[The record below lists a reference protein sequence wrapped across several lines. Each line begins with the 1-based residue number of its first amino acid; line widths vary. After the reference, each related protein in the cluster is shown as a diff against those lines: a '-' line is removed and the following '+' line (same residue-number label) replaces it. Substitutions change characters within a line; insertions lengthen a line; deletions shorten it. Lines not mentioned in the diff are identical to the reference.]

1 MRLGTFLLDN
11 PIRAYI
17 PRRESFTVVNPV
29 HFIPA
34 RRKVKCNPSGIK
46 DTNFTSSSTLP
57 TVVDDASTMTS
68 LPRFAS
74 ASYLVKKGGTNLFGT
89 LPVRLCGNFV
99 SGWKQ
104 VVGYQR
110 SFDVYPSYAYR
121 ESWKAT
127 KGTCELARRIRRGSK
142 REKALSVKASTLAT
156 AARHNCHGGLYGT
169 TGTFFHINCIYY
181 PIHRLPAISVESNTE
196 LLPLSQATMVDKKQK
211 EPSWTTV
218 EFSCVCA
225 QIKI

>member
-1 MRLGTFLLDN
+1 
-11 PIRAYI
+11 
-17 PRRESFTVVNPV
+17 
-29 HFIPA
+29 
-34 RRKVKCNPSGIK
+34 
-46 DTNFTSSSTLP
+46 
-57 TVVDDASTMTS
+57 MTS

-74 ASYLVKKGGTNLFGT
+74 ISYLVKKGGSNLFGT

-110 SFDVYPSYAYR
+110 SFDVCLCLPRER

-127 KGTCELARRIRRGSK
+127 KGTCELAGRIRRGSK

-169 TGTFFHINCIYY
+169 IGTFFSHKL
-181 PIHRLPAISVESNTE
+181 HLPSCPSSTDYRPY
-196 LLPLSQATMVDKKQK
+196 LLNRIRNYCHFHKPH
-211 EPSWTTV
+211 WNR
-218 EFSCVCA
+218 
-225 QIKI
+225 